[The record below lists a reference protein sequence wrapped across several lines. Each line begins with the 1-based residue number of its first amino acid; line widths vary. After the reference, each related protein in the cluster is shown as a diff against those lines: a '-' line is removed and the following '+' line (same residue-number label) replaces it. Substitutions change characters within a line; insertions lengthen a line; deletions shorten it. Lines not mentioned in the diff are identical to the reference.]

1 MNSSSNYMGDS
12 SMDGSKEKELRYIPS
27 RTSEFVKNITEESEV
42 YEQEENDDFQNL
54 SMVTDDQD
62 LNNEWN
68 IQNISL

>member
-42 YEQEENDDFQNL
+42 YE
-54 SMVTDDQD
+54 
-62 LNNEWN
+62 
-68 IQNISL
+68 